1 MADFTNSKIYKGTS
15 YPLHCYESSN
25 LFKRVEAMLTP
36 AKLISRFLLGIRL
49 PVEFQDTEMLKDRI
63 NMAQNE
69 AEVLL
74 KTTMTPEL
82 FVQKHPYDASLY
94 SNFIHLRSEHK
105 PILSVESIRVTSADG
120 QNIYE
125 IPIQW
130 VEVANAMQGQLNVI
144 PLLSSFGNSYTGGG
158 TIVSQNAGMIFI
170 ATLGSMRWLPAF
182 WEVTYRS
189 GLTLS
194 EGQVPLVI
202 NNIVGCM
209 AAIDILSNLAS
220 LNTSNSTSIS
230 QDGISQSSSGPGP
243 QLYMQR
249 ISELEAKKKKFIE
262 EIKALYGNK
271 ICYSNI

>member
-1 MADFTNSKIYKGTS
+1 MADFSNSKIYKGTS

-36 AKLISRFLLGIRL
+36 AKLISRFLLGVNL
-49 PVEFQDTEMLKDRI
+49 PVAFQDTEVLKDRI

-82 FVQKHPYDASLY
+82 FVQKLPYDAGAY
-94 SNFIHLRSEHK
+94 KAHLHMRTEHK
-105 PILSVESIRVTSADG
+105 PILSVESICVTSADG
-120 QNIYE
+120 QNIYQ
-125 IPIQW
+125 IPSQW
-130 VEVANAMQGQLNVI
+130 IEVANAMQGQLNTI
-144 PLLSSFGNSYTGGG
+144 PLLSSFGTSYGGG
-158 TIVSQNAGMIFI
+158 TVVSQNAGMIFI
-170 ATLGSMRWLPAF
+170 TTLGSLMWLPAF

-194 EGQVPLVI
+194 EGQVPLVV
-202 NNIVGCM
+202 NNIVGCI
-209 AAIDILSNLAS
+209 AAMDILSNLAS
-220 LNTSNSTSIS
+220 LNVSSSQSIS

-243 QLYMQR
+243 QVYMQR

-262 EIKALYGNK
+262 EMKAMYGSK
-271 ICYSNI
+271 IVHGNI